1 LDKELLRLKDILELN
16 ETNFSVERELLRF
29 SLINNDSEFVFSEF
43 YNFDSITDVLSF
55 IKNVIIPST
64 AISILTQDNGQL
76 VITIEDSNIFLEQL
90 KSYGADESLVKKCA
104 NIYNKLSK
112 VTKDIPIKKIEEVID
127 FINFELSEGQM
138 IMLSVEYAKNTKMY
152 LERMYNEYK
161 EMDHLDML
169 EQELGRLNLCMG
181 GFLDICEHIE
191 KYQDEIKV
199 KLLDKL
205 PY

>member
-1 LDKELLRLKDILELN
+1 MDKELLRLKDILELN

-112 VTKDIPIKKIEEVID
+112 VTKDTPIKKIEEVID

-152 LERMYNEYK
+152 LDRMYNEYK

>member
-1 LDKELLRLKDILELN
+1 MDKELLRLKDILELN